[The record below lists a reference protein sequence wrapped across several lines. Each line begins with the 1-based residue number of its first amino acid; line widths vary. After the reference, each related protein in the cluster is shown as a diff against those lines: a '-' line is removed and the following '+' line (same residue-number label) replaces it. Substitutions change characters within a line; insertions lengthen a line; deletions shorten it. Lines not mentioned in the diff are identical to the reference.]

1 MDDKQLQLDVMDE
14 LEFEPRI
21 DAAHIGVTAHDGVV
35 TLTGYV
41 FTYADK
47 VTAENAARRVKGV
60 RGLASE
66 IEVRYPGAAKTSDD
80 EIARRVLDVLKWTVT
95 IPDDA
100 VQVTVRNG
108 LVTLTGA
115 LSWQYQR
122 RAAEEAVERMDGVS
136 GVVNA
141 ITIKPALS
149 VPDIKKK
156 IEDAL
161 KRHAEV
167 EARAI
172 RVMVQ
177 DGKVS
182 LEGTVDNWD
191 ERQAV
196 ENAAWSVAG
205 VKSVDDRLI
214 IGQSA
219 AGYDEF

>member
-1 MDDKQLQLDVMDE
+1 
-14 LEFEPRI
+14 
-21 DAAHIGVTAHDGVV
+21 
-35 TLTGYV
+35 
-41 FTYADK
+41 
-47 VTAENAARRVKGV
+47 
-60 RGLASE
+60 
-66 IEVRYPGAAKTSDD
+66 
-80 EIARRVLDVLKWTVT
+80 
-95 IPDDA
+95 
-100 VQVTVRNG
+100 
-108 LVTLTGA
+108 
-115 LSWQYQR
+115 
-122 RAAEEAVERMDGVS
+122 MDGVS

-219 AGYDEF
+219 AGYDEY

>member
-1 MDDKQLQLDVMDE
+1 MGDKQLQLDVMDE

-21 DAAHIGVTAHDGVV
+21 DAAHIGVAAQDGIV
-35 TLTGYV
+35 TLSGHV
-41 FTYADK
+41 STYAEK
-47 VTAENAARRVKGV
+47 IAAETAARRVKGV
-60 RGLASE
+60 RGIASE
-66 IEVRYPGAAKTSDD
+66 IEVRYPGEAKASDD
-80 EIARRVLDVLKWTVT
+80 EIARRVVNVLKWNVT
-95 IPDDA
+95 IPDNA
-100 VQVTVRNG
+100 VQVMVRNR
-108 LVTLTGA
+108 LVTLSGE
-115 LSWQYQR
+115 LEWQYQR
-122 RAAEEAVERMDGVS
+122 RAVEDAVEKLDGVT

-141 ITIKPALS
+141 ITIKPTVS

-196 ENAAWSVAG
+196 ENAAWSAAG

-214 IGQSA
+214 VGRYPVAI
-219 AGYDEF
+219 DD

>member
-66 IEVRYPGAAKTSDD
+66 IEVRYPGGAKTSDD
-80 EIARRVLDVLKWTVT
+80 EIARRVLDMLKWTVT

-108 LVTLTGA
+108 LVTLTGE

-122 RAAEEAVERMDGVS
+122 QAAEEAVERMDGVS

-141 ITIKPALS
+141 ITIKPALL

-177 DGKVS
+177 DGRVS

-214 IGQSA
+214 IGRSA
-219 AGYDEF
+219 AGYDEY